1 MNSPVIMQEGVVQH
15 DCNPT
20 IKDTI
25 PARQGDVVMVLG
37 VVLGAVLDDTK
48 KDWLK
53 CSLGGASHWYCQ
65 LLLPQFILR

>member
-25 PARQGDVVMVLG
+25 PARQGDVVL
-37 VVLGAVLDDTK
+37 VLDDTK